1 MNIIISGWPAA
12 GGSTLSILLAYLLEY
27 KYLYGGGVM
36 KSFAR
41 QVVKDD
47 SGPKFIEFERA
58 FGPYF
63 DAIWEKYAI
72 WKIQHSNNL
81 ILDGKAGGFFV
92 EDENVFEIMV
102 IAENHVRQQ
111 RADGDKRA
119 LGGVTLPQRDADLM
133 RRWQS
138 TYGINIFDAAQ
149 IKLNYDLILDTT
161 SLSIERELEQVLVHL
176 EEDYRYPES
185 DLSYAKSKI
194 PQVVSDYRLKGKHH
208 FLGLLQDN
216 AQLIDEEIIFK
227 EWKHQFPNEV
237 NQMPDAVKNIINS

>member
-12 GGSTLSILLAYLLEY
+12 GSSTLSILIAHLLEF

-41 QVVKDD
+41 KVVNDE
-47 SGPKFIEFERA
+47 SGPRFIEFERA

-72 WKIQHSNNL
+72 WKVKHSNHL

-102 IAENHVRQQ
+102 IAQNEVRQQ
-111 RADGDKRA
+111 RADRDQRE
-119 LGGVTLPQRDADLM
+119 LGGVTLPQRDADL
-133 RRWQS
+133 RNRWQS
-138 TYGINIFDAAQ
+138 TYGINIFDATQ
-149 IKLNYDLILDTT
+149 IQLNYDLIIDNTA
-161 SLSIERELEQVLVHL
+161 LSIEKELELVLGHL

-194 PQVVSDYRLKGKHH
+194 SSTVQEYREKGKGFIMASLRDDGQVV
-208 FLGLLQDN
+208 
-216 AQLIDEEIIFK
+216 DEEIIFK
-227 EWKHQFPNEV
+227 EWKHQFPDLV
-237 NQMPDAVKNIINS
+237 NQMPEAVKAIINA